1 MANYNNFWSV
11 LFFDIDKLNM
21 SDIDDNISESSD
33 TCHIPDAAAAGPP
46 KDKKIKK
53 NKKPNHEDDIM

>member
-1 MANYNNFWSV
+1 
-11 LFFDIDKLNM
+11 M
-21 SDIDDNISESSD
+21 SDLDDNISESSD